1 MKCTFLGTRGNTE
14 VRSERHHRHSALL
27 VEYYRTAVM
36 VDAGEDWRGRVP
48 AIGPDAIVLTHAHPD
63 HAWGLKDGA
72 PGPVW
77 ATAATWDA
85 IDAYPLDARRTV
97 TPRDPFTIEGIRFEA
112 FPVEHSTRCPAV
124 AYRITA
130 GVVTVTY
137 APDVVYI
144 HDRAAALREATCYI
158 GDGATLTRSMVRTQN
173 DHLIGH
179 TPVRTQLTWCQ
190 EEGVPR
196 ALFTHC
202 GSEIIKGDTYE
213 MQEKVNQFA
222 TERGVEA
229 QIAHDGMEVVLR

>member
-1 MKCTFLGTRGNTE
+1 M
-14 VRSERHHRHSALL
+14 
-27 VEYYRTAVM
+27 
-36 VDAGEDWRGRVP
+36 
-48 AIGPDAIVLTHAHPD
+48 
-63 HAWGLKDGA
+63 
-72 PGPVW
+72 
-77 ATAATWDA
+77 
-85 IDAYPLDARRTV
+85 
-97 TPRDPFTIEGIRFEA
+97 
-112 FPVEHSTRCPAV
+112 
-124 AYRITA
+124 
-130 GVVTVTY
+130 
-137 APDVVYI
+137 YI